1 MLFQRINKDAQAN
14 LSEEMIVMPNDN
26 PRLNTEPSL
35 QNAETNWDNLMQGEY
50 ETLQNV
56 PDADALSP
64 NSPIDSSAPEELLHG
79 IDLLNGFDGEED
91 TPPDNAEVA
100 SPHPERTSG

>member
-1 MLFQRINKDAQAN
+1 MTKDS
-14 LSEEMIVMPNDN
+14 LSS
-26 PRLNTEPSL
+26 NTEPSL
-35 QNAETNWDNLMQGEY
+35 QNAENNWDNLTQGEY

-64 NSPIDSSAPEELLHG
+64 NSPVDPSAPEELLHG

-91 TPPDNAEVA
+91 APLEHSEVA
-100 SPHPERTSG
+100 SSYPERTPDRT

>member
-1 MLFQRINKDAQAN
+1 MTKDNQR
-14 LSEEMIVMPNDN
+14 LTP
-26 PRLNTEPSL
+26 EPSL
-35 QNAETNWDNLMQGEY
+35 QNAENNWGNLTQGEY

-64 NSPIDSSAPEELLHG
+64 DSPVDPSAPEELLHG

-91 TPPDNAEVA
+91 SPLDHSEVA
-100 SPHPERTSG
+100 SSCPERTPGRA